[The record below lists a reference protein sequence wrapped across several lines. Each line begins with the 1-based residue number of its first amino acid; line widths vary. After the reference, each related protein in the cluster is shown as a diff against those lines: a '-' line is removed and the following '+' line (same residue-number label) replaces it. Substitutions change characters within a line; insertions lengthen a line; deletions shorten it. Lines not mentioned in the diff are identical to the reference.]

1 MTSPDS
7 GEVAVAPRDSDH
19 ADGGEAPGF
28 RDLAVRLPGVPSQV
42 SRARGLVTAAL
53 GRDHPFHDDVVL
65 LTSELATNAILHT
78 RSGDGGS
85 FTVSVL
91 SSDTTVRV
99 CVADGGADGPPC
111 VCRTAP
117 QATSGRGLPLIEALS
132 HRWGFV
138 REGGST
144 TVWFELTQAR
154 VAAGQEPCVTG
165 RAGTTLRPAP
175 SW

>member
-1 MTSPDS
+1 MASPDS
-7 GEVAVAPRDSDH
+7 HHV
-19 ADGGEAPGF
+19 DGGEPPGA

-85 FTVSVL
+85 FTVSVS

-99 CVADGGADGPPC
+99 CVADGGTDGPPC

-144 TVWFELTQAR
+144 TVWFELTRERVPAGMAR
-154 VAAGQEPCVTG
+154 
-165 RAGTTLRPAP
+165 
-175 SW
+175 

>member
-1 MTSPDS
+1 MVAPDS
-7 GEVAVAPRDSDH
+7 HH
-19 ADGGEAPGF
+19 ADGGESPGF
-28 RDLAVRLPGVPSQV
+28 RDVAVRLPGIPSQV

-53 GRDHPFHDDVVL
+53 GRDHPLHDDVVL
-65 LTSELATNAILHT
+65 LTSELATNAILHS

-99 CVADGGADGPPC
+99 CVADGGAEGPPC
-111 VCRTAP
+111 VCHAAP

-138 REGGST
+138 REAGST

-154 VAAGQEPCVTG
+154 VAAGV
-165 RAGTTLRPAP
+165 AV
-175 SW
+175 